1 MNFWSARRTVIASA
15 ALAVIAIGVIVTL
28 HGLGRHPDASLLPG
42 RDGSG
47 GYPTVV
53 GGRPV
58 GTPSGVGASL
68 HLAGAH
74 PSRAPAGIGISDRAS
89 SAVAPA
95 PPVPAQSVPV
105 GPVPAATNL
114 TVDVGLQPADP
125 AALTRFDTAVSTPGS
140 PEYRHY
146 LAKGQ
151 FGARFGAST
160 AVIDGLTS
168 ALTAY
173 GLTVSPTADRLS
185 LTVSGTAGKVE
196 AAFNTPLVDYRL
208 AGGRVA
214 YLNTAAPTLPA
225 GVAKDVMGVV
235 GLSDV
240 VQLQADAIPSPKA
253 PGGMTRAPTP
263 ALRAHASGP
272 SPCAAATADATD
284 YGAWTSDS
292 LASAYGFGTAYSAG
306 DLGAGQTVALF
317 ELEPFSASDVT
328 AFETCY
334 GISTPV
340 TTTNVDGGPG
350 TGAGSGESILDID
363 VVASLAP
370 SATIHVYQAPNS
382 GSSTIDTYRQ
392 IATDDSAKVVSTSW
406 GLCETALIGY
416 SNQAMENAVY
426 EEMAAQGQTLVAA
439 AGDDGSEACY
449 GVSGLTAAQQGAL
462 AVGDPASQPW
472 VTGVG
477 GTTLTAIGPPPSEVV
492 WNEDVDTGYGAGG
505 GGKSITWARPA
516 WQSGTGTSGT
526 ARQVPDLSAS
536 ADPVYGYVIY
546 YDGEWT
552 AEGGTSAA
560 APLTAALA
568 SLVDNSCPSGALGF
582 LNPKLYSMATAGTGF
597 HDITSGNNDYTGLNS
612 GEYPATAGYDMA
624 SGLGSPNGSTWF
636 TSACQTSVSSPTVT
650 PAKNLTGASTTYSMK
665 YSTSSSGAMPAGD
678 FVTLVGPSG
687 TTFTSTASNYTVAVG
702 LGAPITATSA
712 AAYDAKG
719 SATPNAVILQLP
731 TAVPASTAVTVQ
743 ASNVTN
749 AATAGTLA
757 ATVFTSADGAPAT
770 MSLTLAGAGSAGT
783 STASASPSSV
793 EADGVAS
800 STVTVTVR
808 DGVGVPAS
816 GRSISLA
823 QGTGHSVITTSPA
836 TTNASGVATF
846 TVTDTTAEGVSYAV
860 TDTTDSVALNGASV
874 TFTTPKATVANS
886 TVTAS
891 PSSVEADGIASSTV
905 TVTLKDDNG
914 VALAGKSVS
923 LAAGSGSSVITT
935 SPATTNSSGVA
946 TFAVTDTTAQ
956 AVTYTAIDTT
966 DSVTLNGT
974 GQSPTVTF
982 TAPKATVANST
993 GTASPSSVEA
1003 DGIASSKLTFILNAD
1018 NSVAL
1023 AV

>member
-317 ELEPFSASDVT
+317 ELEPFFGLRRHRLRDVLRHLHPRHHHKRGWR
-328 AFETCY
+328 ARHRRRF
-334 GISTPV
+334 GRVDPGHRRRRLAGAISHYPRLPGPEQRELDHRHLPPDRHRRFGQGGQHQLGV
-340 TTTNVDGGPG
+340 VRDGAHRLLQPGDGERRLRGDGGPG
-350 TGAGSGESILDID
+350 PDPGGGGGRRRVGGLLRRERSHGRPAGG
-363 VVASLAP
+363 VGGRRP
-370 SATIHVYQAPNS
+370 
-382 GSSTIDTYRQ
+382 
-392 IATDDSAKVVSTSW
+392 
-406 GLCETALIGY
+406 
-416 SNQAMENAVY
+416 
-426 EEMAAQGQTLVAA
+426 GQP
-439 AGDDGSEACY
+439 
-449 GVSGLTAAQQGAL
+449 
-462 AVGDPASQPW
+462 AVGDGRGRHNVDRHRSTAERGGVERRCRHRLRSRRWWQ
-472 VTGVG
+472 VDHVGATGVAVRHRD
-477 GTTLTAIGPPPSEVV
+477 LWYGPPGP
-492 WNEDVDTGYGAGG
+492 
-505 GGKSITWARPA
+505 RP
-516 WQSGTGTSGT
+516 
-526 ARQVPDLSAS
+526 
-536 ADPVYGYVIY
+536 
-546 YDGEWT
+546 
-552 AEGGTSAA
+552 
-560 APLTAALA
+560 
-568 SLVDNSCPSGALGF
+568 
-582 LNPKLYSMATAGTGF
+582 
-597 HDITSGNNDYTGLNS
+597 
-612 GEYPATAGYDMA
+612 
-624 SGLGSPNGSTWF
+624 
-636 TSACQTSVSSPTVT
+636 
-650 PAKNLTGASTTYSMK
+650 
-665 YSTSSSGAMPAGD
+665 
-678 FVTLVGPSG
+678 
-687 TTFTSTASNYTVAVG
+687 VG
-702 LGAPITATSA
+702 LG
-712 AAYDAKG
+712 
-719 SATPNAVILQLP
+719 
-731 TAVPASTAVTVQ
+731 
-743 ASNVTN
+743 
-749 AATAGTLA
+749 
-757 ATVFTSADGAPAT
+757 
-770 MSLTLAGAGSAGT
+770 
-783 STASASPSSV
+783 
-793 EADGVAS
+793 
-800 STVTVTVR
+800 R
-808 DGVGVPAS
+808 
-816 GRSISLA
+816 
-823 QGTGHSVITTSPA
+823 
-836 TTNASGVATF
+836 SGVR
-846 TVTDTTAEGVSYAV
+846 
-860 TDTTDSVALNGASV
+860 LCH
-874 TFTTPKATVANS
+874 
-886 TVTAS
+886 
-891 PSSVEADGIASSTV
+891 
-905 TVTLKDDNG
+905 L
-914 VALAGKSVS
+914 LRR
-923 LAAGSGSSVITT
+923 
-935 SPATTNSSGVA
+935 
-946 TFAVTDTTAQ
+946 
-956 AVTYTAIDTT
+956 
-966 DSVTLNGT
+966 
-974 GQSPTVTF
+974 
-982 TAPKATVANST
+982 
-993 GTASPSSVEA
+993 
-1003 DGIASSKLTFILNAD
+1003 
-1018 NSVAL
+1018 
-1023 AV
+1023 